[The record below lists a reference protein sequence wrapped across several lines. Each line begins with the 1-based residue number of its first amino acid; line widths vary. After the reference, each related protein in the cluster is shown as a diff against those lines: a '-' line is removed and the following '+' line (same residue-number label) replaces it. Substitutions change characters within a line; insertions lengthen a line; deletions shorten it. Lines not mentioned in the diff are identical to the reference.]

1 MCAMNR
7 IVVREMMLAE
17 HMLVADYW
25 GNASDSHLL
34 ALGVDKAKL
43 PTRDAWAET
52 LTDQFQQSLSERH
65 MFYLGWEYDGDLV
78 GHSNLSPFAYGKT
91 GMIHMH
97 MHIWNQANRGQG
109 IAKACLGQSISM
121 FFKILSLVMI
131 ICEPYAKNNA
141 PNKTLQSLGF
151 RSVKRYLTTPGPI
164 NLKQEVNRYEIYQH
178 K

>member
-7 IVVREMMLAE
+7 IAVREMTLAE

-52 LTDQFQQSLSERH
+52 LTDQFHKSLSERH
-65 MFYLGWEYDGDLV
+65 MFYLGWEYDGGLV
-78 GHSNLSPFAYGKT
+78 GHSNLSPFTYGKT

-97 MHIWNQANRGQG
+97 IWNEANRGQG

-121 FFKILSLVMI
+121 FFKILNLEMI
-131 ICEPYAKNNA
+131 ICEPYAKNKA

-178 K
+178 E